1 MTLHTVNRSPYQS
14 DALNACL
21 RVAAPG
27 AAVLLIED
35 AVVAA
40 VAGSLAAQ
48 RLKSQGASLRLYV
61 LEADLRARGLA
72 GKLMDGVEC
81 VDDAGFVAL
90 VVAHDK
96 TVSWS

>member
-1 MTLHTVNRSPYQS
+1 MTLHLVNRSPYQS

-21 RVAAPG
+21 RLAAPG

-40 VAGSLAAQ
+40 VAGSMAAQ
-48 RLKSQGASLRLYV
+48 RLKSQGVDLRLYV
-61 LEADLRARGLA
+61 LEADVRARGLSD
-72 GKLMDGVEC
+72 KLMDGIAC
-81 VDDAGFVAL
+81 IDDAGFVAL